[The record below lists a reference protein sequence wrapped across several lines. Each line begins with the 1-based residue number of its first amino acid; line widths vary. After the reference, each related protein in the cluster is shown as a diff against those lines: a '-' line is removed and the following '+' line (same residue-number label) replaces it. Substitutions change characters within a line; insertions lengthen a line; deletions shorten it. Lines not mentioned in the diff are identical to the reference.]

1 MRAQEGQAQENP
13 ESTGG
18 GPTGPGWVIQIV
30 AHHFHNEDRHRP
42 EEGEQFVRGTI
53 VKNLNGEGAPITIT
67 VGPKA
72 GSQVSVEELGIG
84 FPVIVRSEP
93 LRKVFVTQTAPGG
106 APGGAGVA
114 GAIPDLAGS
123 GVPGGRRPGDEQLEL
138 KRHDF
143 VLQFVWQPVEA
154 PHQPIAPAQ
163 FAAPGG
169 SGF

>member
-53 VKNLNGEGAPITIT
+53 VKNLNGEGVPITIT

-93 LRKVFVTQTAPGG
+93 LRKVFVSQTAPGG

-123 GVPGGRRPGDEQLEL
+123 GVPGTNNWNSSVTISCCSSCGSRSRLHTSRSL
-138 KRHDF
+138 
-143 VLQFVWQPVEA
+143 
-154 PHQPIAPAQ
+154 PHSSRLPA
-163 FAAPGG
+163 AVD
-169 SGF
+169 SDLR